1 MVSFKFLKFIYLFY
15 LDSINQVI
23 IKSSAGRERNEK
35 RNSTGSAILPIVSL
49 NNNTNSFLNKHLFII
64 VKIKERILIDRY
76 HIVSFF
82 FLLLSLIIP
91 KNKDKYD
98 LLIMVYRHKK

>member
-1 MVSFKFLKFIYLFY
+1 MVSFKFLKFIYLFN
-15 LDSINQVI
+15 LDSTNQVI

-49 NNNTNSFLNKHLFII
+49 NNNNNSFLNKHLFII

-76 HIVSFF
+76 HIVSFSF
-82 FLLLSLIIP
+82 FF
-91 KNKDKYD
+91 Y
-98 LLIMVYRHKK
+98 H